1 MRAKLPSES
10 GFIDRDGVR
19 IYYEIY
25 GDGPETMLFV
35 PPWSIV
41 HSRIYKAQLPYF
53 SERFRCITYDGRGNG
68 KSDRPEDVAA
78 YSLDNCVADALAV
91 MDATNAGKAILVGLS
106 FGGML
111 ASLLAAHH
119 PDRVKA
125 AILVGTVTSIGPANY
140 PYLANKHFET
150 KREQF
155 EGWNKF
161 NRAHWLADYPDF
173 AEHFVRNIHSEP
185 HSTKQI
191 EDGVAFAGDTTG
203 PVLVRTV
210 DARAMPPHFD
220 VGEAMYR
227 KIGCPLLIIHG
238 GDDQIQLHARAKAVA
253 EITGAEFVTIADG
266 GHNPLGRIPAKTNTL
281 IVDFLDRKLGIASP
295 ARRANR
301 GTKKAKRALY
311 LSSPIGLGHGRRDI
325 AITRELRK
333 LHPDLEVDWLAQDPV
348 TRLLEANGEHVH
360 PLSARLAS
368 ESRHIEMESGEHD
381 LHCFQALRNMDEVL
395 IANFMIFQDAVD
407 EGSYDL
413 VIADEAWDIDHYWHE
428 HPELKKAGLAWFT
441 DFVGYVPMPS
451 GGEHEA
457 FLTTDYNAEMIEH
470 IERHPG
476 ARDRAI
482 FVGSPEDI
490 VPLSFGKDLPTM
502 RDWVPRHFDFAGYI
516 IGEHPQTFGHR
527 AELRERLGYRPDQRV
542 CIVTVGGSAVGAH
555 LIRRILQSYPMARA
569 RLPELRMIVV
579 AGPRID
585 PASLHAPDGVEV
597 HAFVPDLDRHLAA
610 CDLALVQGGLTT
622 CMELT
627 AAGTPF
633 LYFPLRNHFEQNFHV
648 AHRLDRYGA
657 GRRMAFATS
666 TPDMIAEAM
675 VGALRAPAK
684 FKPVEADGAA
694 RAARMLAD
702 LM

>member
-1 MRAKLPSES
+1 
-10 GFIDRDGVR
+10 
-19 IYYEIY
+19 
-25 GDGPETMLFV
+25 MLFV

-41 HSRIYKAQLPYF
+41 HSRIYKAQIPYF

-78 YSLDNCVADALAV
+78 YSLDNYVADALAV
-91 MDATNAGKAILVGLS
+91 MDATDAGKAILVGLS

-111 ASLLAAHH
+111 ASVLAAHH
-119 PDRVKA
+119 PERVKA

-140 PYLANKHFET
+140 PYLATPHFET
-150 KREQF
+150 RQERF

-161 NRAHWLADYPDF
+161 NREYWLAEYPDF
-173 AEHFVRNIHSEP
+173 ADHFVRNINSEP

-191 EDGVAFAGDTTG
+191 EDGVDWAADTSG
-203 PVLVRTV
+203 SVLVKIV
-210 DARAMPPHFD
+210 DARALRPQFD
-220 VGEAMYR
+220 VSEAMYR

-238 GDDQIQLHARAKAVA
+238 DSDQIQLHARAKAVA
-253 EITGAEFVTIADG
+253 DITGAEFVTIAG
-266 GHNPLGRIPAKTNTL
+266 SGHNPLGRIPAKINTL
-281 IVDFLDRKLGIASP
+281 IVDFLDRKLDIP
-295 ARRANR
+295 APGKQTSRPAI
-301 GTKKAKRALY
+301 KARRALY

-325 AITRELRK
+325 AIARELRQ
-333 LHPDLEVDWLAQDPV
+333 LHPDLEIDWLAQDPV
-348 TRLLEANGEHVH
+348 TRLLEANGERVH
-360 PLSARLAS
+360 PLSTRLAS

-381 LHCFQALRNMDEVL
+381 LHCFQAIRSMDEVL

-407 EGSYDL
+407 AGGYDL

-428 HPELKKAGLAWFT
+428 HPELKKAALAWFT

-451 GGEHEA
+451 GGAHEA

-476 ARDRAI
+476 VRDRAI
-482 FVGSPEDI
+482 FVGSPDDI
-490 VPLSFGKDLPTM
+490 VPLSFGKDLPDM
-502 RDWVPRHFDFAGYI
+502 RDWVPQHFDFAGYI
-516 IGEHPQTFGHR
+516 IGEHPKTFGSR
-527 AELRERLGYRPDQRV
+527 ADLRERLGYRPDQRV

-585 PASLHAPDGVEV
+585 PASLNAPEGVEV
-597 HAFVPDLDRHLAA
+597 RAFVPNLDRHLAA

-633 LYFPLRNHFEQNFHV
+633 LYFPLKNHFEQNFHV

-657 GRRMAFATS
+657 GRRMAFDTAT
-666 TPDMIAEAM
+666 PEVIAEAM

-684 FKPVEADGAA
+684 SRPVEADGAA

-702 LM
+702 LI